1 MRYEQ
6 AIETPAHEVSEDDDV
21 PTAALATLMHEA
33 GMARRESARSI
44 LEPAIGQSAW
54 EMFAVTVDVHLLQ
67 HRTMSIETLYPKLLV
82 LAEATVAALP
92 NTAYRDGY
100 RAVFN
105 DIHDDA
111 DHWCKLTHI
120 RHVTRYVHCAMAW
133 DAVRFLASAGVDP
146 QHITAV
152 VTGDAI
158 PDRRLAEPP
167 AAERRVPR
175 DPPEMA
181 HVLPGGRWHRARDAT
196 RRILRRMMDALEQ
209 HGARRAKQIARQP
222 HVIAMKERVER
233 YWADLERAS
242 MDTTRPIVGINGQD
256 LRGSIVGTWASLVA
270 LSWLSLFWGALV
282 SAPFGVGFA
291 IFGTA
296 WAGMF
301 IVPLW
306 ATLWGFFGM
315 GAARD
320 STLKAVGFE
329 PAAADSALARSTAHL
344 ARCLDIPVPTVGV
357 FPDANAFAMGQDIDD
372 ATLAIGRPLLDRLTS
387 SQLDAVIGHELG
399 HIVSGDMRRMMLM
412 RTFQGS
418 MVWFAYFQGLKQ
430 IVRVVICWGAEL
442 YIMASSRRRE
452 FWADAI
458 GAALTSKEAMI
469 GALRVLDGLP
479 PPTGEANV
487 QARFMFHSPFASHP
501 STAARIEALEQETY
515 IRQLPLVRG

>member
-6 AIETPAHEVSEDDDV
+6 AIETPAHEVSDDDDI

-44 LEPAIGQSAW
+44 LEPVIGQSAW
-54 EMFAVTVDVHLLQ
+54 EMFAVSVDVHLLQ
-67 HRTMSIETLYPKLLV
+67 HRTTPIETLYPQLLA
-82 LAEATVAALP
+82 LGEATLAALP
-92 NTAYRDGY
+92 DKPFRDGY

-105 DIHDDA
+105 EIHDDA
-111 DHWCKLTHI
+111 DSWCKLTHI
-120 RHVTRYVHCAMAW
+120 RHVTRYVHCAMVW
-133 DAVRFLASAGVDP
+133 DAARFLASAGVAP
-146 QHITAV
+146 QRIAAV

-158 PDRRLAEPP
+158 PDVRLAEP
-167 AAERRVPR
+167 ETTELRVPR
-175 DPPEMA
+175 DPPEMT
-181 HVLPGGRWHRARDAT
+181 HVPASGWGYRPRDAA
-196 RRILRRMMDALEQ
+196 RRMLRRMMDALEQ
-209 HGARRAKQIARQP
+209 DGARRAKQIARQP
-222 HVIAMKERVER
+222 HVIAMKARVER
-233 YWADLERAS
+233 YWADLERTS
-242 MDTTRPIVGINGQD
+242 MDTTRPIVGINGQE

-270 LSWLSLFWGALV
+270 FSWLSLAWGALI
-282 SAPFGVGFA
+282 SAPFGIGLA
-291 IFGTA
+291 IFSTA
-296 WAGMF
+296 AAGIF

-329 PAAADSALARSTAHL
+329 PAAADSELARSTAHL
-344 ARCLDIPVPTVGV
+344 AWRLDIPVPTVGV

-372 ATLAIGRPLLDRLTS
+372 ATLAIGQPLFDKLTS
-387 SQLDAVIGHELG
+387 AQLDAVIGHELG

-412 RTFQGS
+412 RTFQGA
-418 MVWFAYFQGLKQ
+418 MVWFACFQGLKQ
-430 IVRVVICWGAEL
+430 VVRWVICWGAEL

-479 PPTGEANV
+479 PPTGEAEM